1 MINLETLLANF
12 LSFLPSLITALV
24 IFVISLYIAGMARKA
39 VRRGLSLHGG
49 NQKLNEMLAK
59 ITRFS
64 IIVLGLIVALQQ
76 VGFNVSAFLAGLG
89 IMGFTIGFALQDV
102 SKNFVAGL
110 LLYIQQP
117 FDIGDAIEVSGYS
130 GVVEEIDLRATE
142 IRTFDGKLVLI
153 PNSDVFTSAITNFS
167 AFPTRRLD
175 IVIGVAYDTDLE
187 KARQIIIETIS
198 SLEGVLDDPAPSV
211 IYNKF
216 NDSSIDLTLYFWID
230 VNRLGFLAAQD
241 NAVTRIKSAFEQAGI
256 EIPFP
261 TTTVLMP
268 ENQPP
273 EAYN

>member
-1 MINLETLLANF
+1 MIDLETLLTNF
-12 LSFLPSLITALV
+12 LRFLPSLISALV
-24 IFVISLYIAGMARKA
+24 IFIISLYIASLARKA
-39 VRRGLSLHGG
+39 VRRGLSLRGG
-49 NQKLNEMLAK
+49 NQTLNEMLAK
-59 ITRFS
+59 VTRFS
-64 IIVLGLIVALQQ
+64 IIILGLIIALQQ

-130 GVVEEIDLRATE
+130 GTVVEIDLRATE

-167 AFPTRRLD
+167 SFPTRRVD
-175 IVIGVAYDTDLE
+175 IVVGVAYDTDLE

-198 SLEGVLDDPAPSV
+198 SLEGVLVDPVPSV

-230 VNRLGFLAAQD
+230 VNRLGYLVAQD
-241 NAVTRIKSAFEQAGI
+241 AAVTRIKLAFEQTGI

-261 TTTVLMP
+261 TSIVLTP
-268 ENQPP
+268 ENLTP

>member
-241 NAVTRIKSAFEQAGI
+241 NAVTRIKLAFEQAGI